1 MVNVSN
7 GLIHYNGVSPGSVAT
22 LNCSDGYTAD
32 SLLNR
37 TCMFGGRWSN
47 GALECDMMDEKPS
60 KLELSFSLHS
70 FDIDINFFPNAFYT

>member
-22 LNCSDGYTAD
+22 LNCSNEYTAD

-37 TCMFGGRWSN
+37 TCLFDGWWSDE
-47 GALECDMMDEKPS
+47 ALECVMMDEETS
-60 KLELSFSLHS
+60 KF
-70 FDIDINFFPNAFYT
+70 